1 MENEGRGKTFLLKSN
16 FIRCNNNVKNKPLLR
31 GENELSIGQVE
42 SHAPVVSLLW
52 MSRVNLLACHS
63 NGILRL
69 WILDTKK
76 YTLSLTKVGLAVM
89 NELFNFLNSITL
101 LYSIHWVWKSLR
113 CLGKY
118 HVIIDVFSIVM
129 FVSYFL
135 RNVYF
140 ELTYFYTYL
149 KK

>member
-1 MENEGRGKTFLLKSN
+1 MQSENNFFNGIIAEFGKIEGRGITYLLKSN
-16 FIRCNNNVKNKPLLR
+16 LIRCNNNVKKKSLR

-76 YTLSLTKVGLAVM
+76 YTISLTKVGLAVM
-89 NELFNFLNSITL
+89 NELCKT
-101 LYSIHWVWKSLR
+101 
-113 CLGKY
+113 
-118 HVIIDVFSIVM
+118 
-129 FVSYFL
+129 
-135 RNVYF
+135 
-140 ELTYFYTYL
+140 
-149 KK
+149 